1 MAVSSAA
8 WSVLKGIWFALD
20 GLRKV
25 LHLILLLVLFGL
37 LLLAGQTELPFIP
50 ARAALVL
57 SPDGYLVE
65 ELSGDPL
72 ERAFSRASG
81 ELRGETRLRDLV
93 DVVDEARD
101 DDRIQALV
109 LDLDGLA
116 GAGLPMLQDL
126 AQSVRWFRES
136 GKKVYAY
143 GESYSQRQYFLA
155 AQADEVYLDPMG
167 YILLEGFGYFRT
179 YFRGTLDKL
188 AVDVNVFKAGSH
200 KSAPDEWTRTG
211 MSDEDRENAGVWLG
225 ALWDAYKADVGA
237 ARKLDPG
244 LIQAYADEAAE
255 GVRATGGDLAQYALA
270 RGLVDAL
277 KTRHEFEEIVAG
289 TVGRDDDAEDEEGFS
304 AVDWQGYLPYVRAE
318 REMREFGDR
327 TVAVVVASGEILDGE
342 HAPGLV
348 GGDSLAKVLR
358 SAREDDDLAAVVLR
372 IDSPGGSIMA
382 SEVIRREVDALKAAG
397 KPVVASMSTVAASGG
412 YYIAMDADRIYAAP
426 TTVTG
431 SIGVF
436 AVIPTFQ
443 DTLGKF
449 GVTNDGFGTTRLSG
463 QLDLARE
470 MGPEAREILQASVEH
485 HYRYFVGRVA
495 EARKRRPEEIAGIAE
510 GRVWTG
516 ADAKAAG
523 LVDELGGIDEAIAKA
538 AELAGLEEGYDV
550 RWMEQEMSWRDS
562 LLMRLRGGIAWLV
575 DALAPRGG
583 SLPQL
588 GFALERAKALLALA
602 AAGRPVYLCSCRVE

>member
-1 MAVSSAA
+1 MTVLSAA
-8 WSVLKGIWFALD
+8 GSVVKGVWLALD

-37 LLLAGQTELPFIP
+37 LLVAGRTELPYVP
-50 ARAALVL
+50 DRAALVL

-65 ELSGDPL
+65 ELSGDSL
-72 ERAFSRASG
+72 ERALSGAAG

-101 DDRIQALV
+101 DDRVQALV
-109 LDLDGLA
+109 LELDRLE

-126 AQSVRWFRES
+126 AQSIRWFRES

-143 GESYSQRQYFLA
+143 GESFSQRQYFLA

-167 YILLEGFGYFRT
+167 YVLLEGFGYFRT

-188 AVDVNVFKAGSH
+188 SVDVNVFKAGSH

-237 ARKLDPG
+237 ARKLEPG

-277 KTRHEFEEIVAG
+277 KTRREFEEIVAG
-289 TVGRDDDAEDEEGFS
+289 TVGRDDEDEEEGFS
-304 AVDWQGYLPYVRAE
+304 SVDWRGYLPYARTE
-318 REMREFGDR
+318 REMRALGDR
-327 TVAVVVASGEILDGE
+327 AIGVIVASGEILDGRRG
-342 HAPGLV
+342 PGLV
-348 GGDSLAKVLR
+348 GGDSLAEVLR
-358 SAREDDDLAAVVLR
+358 DARKDEDLAAVVLR

-382 SEVIRREVDALKAAG
+382 SELIRREVEALKAAG

-426 TTVTG
+426 TTITG

-436 AVIPTFQ
+436 AVVPTIQ
-443 DTLGKF
+443 DTLDKV
-449 GVTNDGFGTTRLSG
+449 GVTSDGFGTTRLSG
-463 QLDLARE
+463 QLKLTRE
-470 MGPEAREILQASVEH
+470 MGPEARDILQASIEH
-485 HYRYFVGRVA
+485 HYRQFVGRVA
-495 EARKRRPEEIAGIAE
+495 EARKRRTEEIEGIAE

-523 LVDELGGIDEAIAKA
+523 LVDELGGIDEAVAKA
-538 AELAGLEEGYDV
+538 AELAGLEDGYDV
-550 RWMEQEMSWRDS
+550 RWLEQELSWRDA
-562 LLMRLRGGIAWLV
+562 LVMRLRRGIAWV
-575 DALAPRGG
+575 VEAVAPRDAA
-583 SLPQL
+583 LPRI
-588 GFALERAKALLALA
+588 GDAIARAKSLLALA
-602 AAGRPVYLCSCRVE
+602 ASGRPVYLCYCRVE

>member
-1 MAVSSAA
+1 MPSAL
-8 WSVLKGIWFALD
+8 WSVLKGVWLALD

-37 LLLAGQTELPFIP
+37 LLLAGQTELPYVP
-50 ARAALVL
+50 DRAALVL

-65 ELSGDPL
+65 ELSGDSL
-72 ERAFSRASG
+72 ERALSGAAG

-109 LDLDGLA
+109 LDLDRLE

-126 AQSVRWFRES
+126 AQSIRWFRES

-143 GESYSQRQYFLA
+143 GESFSQRQYFLA

-167 YILLEGFGYFRT
+167 YVLLEGFGYFRT

-188 AVDVNVFKAGSH
+188 SVDVNVFKAGSH

-211 MSDEDRENAGVWLG
+211 MSEEDRENAGVWLG

-237 ARKLDPG
+237 ARKLEPG

-277 KTRHEFEEIVAG
+277 KTRHEFEEIVAE
-289 TVGRDDDAEDEEGFS
+289 TVGRDDEAEEEGFS
-304 AVDWQGYLPYVRAE
+304 SVDWRGYLPYARTE
-318 REMREFGDR
+318 REMRGLDEEA
-327 TVAVVVASGEILDGE
+327 VAVVVASGEILDGRRG
-342 HAPGLV
+342 PGLV
-348 GGDSLAKVLR
+348 GGDSLAEVLR
-358 SAREDDDLAAVVLR
+358 EARQDEDLAAVVLR

-382 SEVIRREVDALKAAG
+382 SEVIRREVEALKAAG

-426 TTVTG
+426 TTITG

-436 AVIPTFQ
+436 AVIPTIQ
-443 DTLGKF
+443 DTLDKI
-449 GVTNDGFGTTRLSG
+449 GVTSDGFGTTRLSG
-463 QLDLARE
+463 QLKLTRE

-495 EARKRRPEEIAGIAE
+495 EARKRRTEEIESIAE

-523 LVDELGGIDEAIAKA
+523 LVDELGGIDEAVAKA
-538 AELAGLEEGYDV
+538 AELAGLEDGYDV
-550 RWMEQEMSWRDS
+550 RWMEQDLSWREA
-562 LLMRLRGGIAWLV
+562 LVMRLRRGIAWLV
-575 DALAPRGG
+575 EAVAPQGPALPSIGG
-583 SLPQL
+583 AL
-588 GFALERAKALLALA
+588 GRAKALLALA
-602 AAGRPVYLCSCRVE
+602 ASGRPVYLCYCRVE